1 MVELVKK
8 DDSVLA
14 GSLALSAGVALWRQ
28 NSNLDLEPL
37 LKVVQVEDLFAQAD
51 SFERQLSFD
60 NDVAITYWF
69 IKVCSFRLTTQ
80 IRLTFEAGNSSRDI
94 FQQTLC
100 FRPLWMSVNTKITW
114 F

>member
-1 MVELVKK
+1 MVSKMVELVKK

-14 GSLALSAGVALWRQ
+14 GSLALSAGVSLWRQ

-69 IKVCSFRLTTQ
+69 IKVGFITRVSTRLKK
-80 IRLTFEAGNSSRDI
+80 
-94 FQQTLC
+94 
-100 FRPLWMSVNTKITW
+100 V
-114 F
+114 

>member
-69 IKVCSFRLTTQ
+69 IKVIIPYDSYRL
-80 IRLTFEAGNSSRDI
+80 NSY
-94 FQQTLC
+94 LC
-100 FRPLWMSVNTKITW
+100 FER
-114 F
+114 FR

>member
-1 MVELVKK
+1 MIELVKK

-69 IKVCSFRLTTQ
+69 IKVMNFYFLLGT
-80 IRLTFEAGNSSRDI
+80 IWILFLG
-94 FQQTLC
+94 C
-100 FRPLWMSVNTKITW
+100 FGCQWLQR
-114 F
+114 

>member
-1 MVELVKK
+1 MVSKMVELVKK

-69 IKVCSFRLTTQ
+69 IKVGFIIRVSTRLKKN
-80 IRLTFEAGNSSRDI
+80 I
-94 FQQTLC
+94 
-100 FRPLWMSVNTKITW
+100 
-114 F
+114 

>member
-69 IKVCSFRLTTQ
+69 IKVGFIRRVSTRLKENFQ
-80 IRLTFEAGNSSRDI
+80 ILLWLGFSRALI
-94 FQQTLC
+94 KLFFLGC
-100 FRPLWMSVNTKITW
+100 FGCQ
-114 F
+114 

>member
-1 MVELVKK
+1 MVSKMVELVKK

-69 IKVCSFRLTTQ
+69 IKVGFILRVSTRSNKTFVFRL
-80 IRLTFEAGNSSRDI
+80 
-94 FQQTLC
+94 
-100 FRPLWMSVNTKITW
+100 LWMSVTTKITC

>member
-1 MVELVKK
+1 MVSKMVELVKK

-69 IKVCSFRLTTQ
+69 IKVKFKLKVSTRLKKNFQ
-80 IRLTFEAGNSSRDI
+80 NLLWLRLPWGPRI
-94 FQQTLC
+94 F
-100 FRPLWMSVNTKITW
+100 F
-114 F
+114 

>member
-69 IKVCSFRLTTQ
+69 IKVGLIRRVSTRLKKNFQ
-80 IRLTFEAGNSSRDI
+80 NLLWLGFSRALI
-94 FQQTLC
+94 KLFFLGC
-100 FRPLWMSVNTKITW
+100 FGCQ
-114 F
+114 

>member
-1 MVELVKK
+1 MVSKMVELVKK

-69 IKVCSFRLTTQ
+69 IKVWFIPYEFLFLLGTVP
-80 IRLTFEAGNSSRDI
+80 IILFLG
-94 FQQTLC
+94 C
-100 FRPLWMSVNTKITW
+100 FGC
-114 F
+114 